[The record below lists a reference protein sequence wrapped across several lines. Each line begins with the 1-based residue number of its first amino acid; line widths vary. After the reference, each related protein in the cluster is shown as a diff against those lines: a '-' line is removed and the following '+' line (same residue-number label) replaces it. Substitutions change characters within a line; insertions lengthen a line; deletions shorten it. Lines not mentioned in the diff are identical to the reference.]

1 MERKLNGKQQMRQR
15 RYRGIREVGHIHVKE
30 EKQKD
35 LEKIVIGVLKY
46 LKEVRENELRN

>member
-1 MERKLNGKQQMRQR
+1 MRQR
-15 RYRGIREVGHIHVKE
+15 RYRGITEVGHIHVKE

-46 LKEVRENELRN
+46 SKEVRELSNLDSWAEFGSVI